1 MAGSGPAGPLAGS
14 PRHCG
19 TGRNIRA
26 KVAFAQHQRT
36 AVRPLQSGPRG
47 QGRTGMHSLFYI
59 IGVVV
64 VALVVIN
71 LIA

>member
-1 MAGSGPAGPLAGS
+1 MAGSLCRRGAL
-14 PRHCG
+14 
-19 TGRNIRA
+19 RNIRA
-26 KVAFAQHQRT
+26 KVAFAHHQRT
-36 AVRPLQSGPRG
+36 AVRTLQSGPHG

-64 VALVVIN
+64 VALVIIN

>member
-1 MAGSGPAGPLAGS
+1 MTEAGGRGRLAGS
-14 PRHCG
+14 LCPCG
-19 TGRNIRA
+19 ALRNIRA
-26 KVAFAQHQRT
+26 KVAFALHQRT
-36 AVRPLQSGPRG
+36 VVRPLQSGPHG
-47 QGRTGMHSLFYI
+47 QGRTGMHSIFYI